1 MKKIIIIFGIL
12 FYSFSSQSQILISLL
27 LGDKLNTGKIEFGLD
42 GGINFSSL
50 GGVEGSSVGNFN
62 LGFYFDFKTQY
73 KWMVHT
79 GVIVKSSLG
88 AKGIKPY
95 LLNNPDLDNV
105 FIGGEVER
113 KLNYFNVPVLIKRSF
128 ENYFSVEG
136 GIQLGLMNKATDE
149 FKQEVNKKDDLVY
162 KADIK
167 DLYHPL
173 DAGLEAGIG
182 YRLLKGKGMH
192 LSLRYYY
199 GLVDVTIDDS
209 GADVY
214 NRSMYL
220 NVGIPIG
227 AGKKKSEE

>member
-1 MKKIIIIFGIL
+1 MKKIIITFSIL
-12 FYSFSSQSQILISLL
+12 FYSLSSQGQILISLL
-27 LGDKLNTGKIEFGLD
+27 LGDKLNSDKLEFGLD
-42 GGINFSSL
+42 GGVNFSSL
-50 GGVEGSSVGNFN
+50 SGVGGSSVGNFN
-62 LGFYFDFKTQY
+62 LGFYFDFKTKH
-73 KWMVHT
+73 KWMIHT

-88 AKGIKPY
+88 AKGIAPY
-95 LLNNPDLDNV
+95 FLNNPDLDNA

-128 ENYFSVEG
+128 DNHFSVEG
-136 GIQLGLMNKATDE
+136 GIQLGLMHKASDE
-149 FKQEVNKKDDLVY
+149 FKAAVNQKDDLTY
-162 KADIK
+162 KVDIK
-167 DLYHPL
+167 DQYHPL
-173 DAGLEAGIG
+173 DAGLVAGIG

-209 GADVY
+209 GTDVY

-227 AGKKKSEE
+227 AGKKKSDE